1 MDFRETFKMSNETY
15 DKLKYIVMIIL
26 PALTVLVGAVGVN
39 LSIPNTDIAVTL
51 MAAVTT
57 FLGSVLG
64 VSSYNYN
71 NEVK

>member
-39 LSIPNTDIAVTL
+39 LSIPHTDIAVTL

-71 NEVK
+71 NDIK

>member
-1 MDFRETFKMSNETY
+1 MDFKETFKMSNETY
-15 DKLKYIVMIIL
+15 DKLKYIVMIIM

-39 LSIPNTDIAVTL
+39 LSIPNTDITVTL

-71 NEVK
+71 NEL